1 MTQSTDD
8 DSPDGG
14 APADAGTADAG
25 TADAGSTDTSGA
37 ADPSD
42 AGTDPDA
49 DPSNP
54 PGSCPDCD
62 DGDSGAA
69 ARGGQD
75 TNTAAAPDRSPCL
88 PQGPIQ
94 QGTLAAARQLTS
106 TESFLIQAGV
116 MAVTVAVTTNPIF
129 GPSGV
134 MFIAA
139 KNFANANGC
148 TVALGI
154 GGDVIGFGGGSC
166 GSGVYWDPSGNVGA
180 YGTLA
185 IDAGFAA
192 GLSAGIV
199 LTIIKGGADAF
210 GGDSYAVGGGGG
222 EVVSGSGFFLYDSNG
237 HFYGLSGSAGIGGGM
252 PFGAF
257 AQASHTWITPPT
269 GN

>member
-1 MTQSTDD
+1 MTQSTDSD
-8 DSPDGG
+8 P
-14 APADAGTADAG
+14 PDAGT
-25 TADAGSTDTSGA
+25 TQDAGSTDTSGT
-37 ADPSD
+37 DPSD
-42 AGTDPDA
+42 AGTTDPNAADPNATDPNA

-54 PGSCPDCD
+54 PDSCPDCD
-62 DGDSGAA
+62 AGDAGAA

-94 QGTLAAARQLTS
+94 QGTLASARQLTS

-116 MAVTVAVTTNPIF
+116 AAVTVAVVVNPIF
-129 GPSGV
+129 GPAGA

-185 IDAGFAA
+185 LDAGFAA
-192 GLSAGIV
+192 GLSAGV
-199 LTIIKGGADAF
+199 VMTIIKGDSSAF

-222 EVVSGSGFFLYDSNG
+222 EIVSGSGFFLYDSNG

-269 GN
+269 